1 MVEQIYERTVLV
13 KKQRRI
19 VLYTTYES
27 DCLRKMILNSFKNK
41 GKIDKNE

>member
-19 VLYTTYES
+19 VFIQRMRAIVYV
-27 DCLRKMILNSFKNK
+27 K
-41 GKIDKNE
+41 

>member
-19 VLYTTYES
+19 VFIQREREIVYV
-27 DCLRKMILNSFKNK
+27 K
-41 GKIDKNE
+41 

>member
-19 VLYTTYES
+19 VFIQRMREIVYV
-27 DCLRKMILNSFKNK
+27 K
-41 GKIDKNE
+41 